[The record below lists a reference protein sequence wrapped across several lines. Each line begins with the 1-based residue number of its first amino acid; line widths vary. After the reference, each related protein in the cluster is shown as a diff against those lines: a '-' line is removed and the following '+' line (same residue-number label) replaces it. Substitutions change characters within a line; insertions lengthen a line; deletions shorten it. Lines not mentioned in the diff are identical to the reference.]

1 MYIKASLSWSLFK
14 GVTEGLLLTD
24 ESWEG
29 GWWTVPLIKLC
40 GLSKSSWPPL
50 PEIKKNDDLKQITK
64 HRNMVKGFN
73 PNWLLSVSFYVASIT
88 KSQKPPISGIWEKQ
102 IQEKSAYFASH
113 DPPELKITLHSNA
126 YLYIDIRVPNKFPDF
141 PWPKY
146 QKISWTNLKNFS
158 GQMRTQLNLLLIST
172 IFY

>member
-64 HRNMVKGFN
+64 HRNMVKGLIQTDYF
-73 PNWLLSVSFYVASIT
+73 LSVFT
-88 KSQKPPISGIWEKQ
+88 
-102 IQEKSAYFASH
+102 
-113 DPPELKITLHSNA
+113 
-126 YLYIDIRVPNKFPDF
+126 
-141 PWPKY
+141 
-146 QKISWTNLKNFS
+146 
-158 GQMRTQLNLLLIST
+158 
-172 IFY
+172 